1 MNTVKKIII
10 IAISL
15 PVALGIFYGC
25 KHFAHVKCVEGSL
38 ELYFKNKYKDF
49 KQIES
54 VDVSWWNPFGSER
67 YACTAKVLTA
77 SGSRD
82 ISFEATRATMADV
95 MKDDWEVNM
104 GFWGW
109 LGDDYRIMNIKVK

>member
-1 MNTVKKIII
+1 
-10 IAISL
+10 
-15 PVALGIFYGC
+15 
-25 KHFAHVKCVEGSL
+25 
-38 ELYFKNKYKDF
+38 
-49 KQIES
+49 
-54 VDVSWWNPFGSER
+54 
-67 YACTAKVLTA
+67 VLTA